1 MTRSTMAL
9 MACVTLRATVA
20 SGQTASDV
28 EAWPSVAVTTGVGE
42 RVEIRA
48 DGLLQITDAL
58 SRVSRE
64 LLRVV
69 VVTKL
74 NETTSLGAG
83 YTWTRVGSDDG
94 GRFVEQRA
102 VQQIELRVPAV
113 ALRARLEERRQRFT
127 PGTAVRLRLQ
137 GRFDVPLGAGR
148 PRAVVWSEYFHGL
161 NATRWSG
168 PAGPRLVLSFVGIH
182 VPLTRRTAVEPGYI
196 NQTTLTAGRNDT
208 QHALAVFVVTRLRG
222 R

>member
-1 MTRSTMAL
+1 MAL
-9 MACVTLRATVA
+9 MACVTLRATDA
-20 SGQTASDV
+20 NGQTGRDV
-28 EAWPSVAVTTGVGE
+28 QVWPSVAVTTGVGD
-42 RVEIRA
+42 RLEIRA

-74 NETTSLGAG
+74 NDTTSLGAG

-94 GRFVEQRA
+94 GRTVEQRGI
-102 VQQIELRVPAV
+102 QQIELRTRAV
-113 ALRARLEERRQRFT
+113 SFRARLEERRQRFT
-127 PGTAVRLRLQ
+127 PETAVRLRLQ
-137 GRFDVPLGAGR
+137 GRFEAPLGADR
-148 PRAVVWSEYFHGL
+148 ARAVVCSEYFHGL

-168 PAGPRLVLSFVGIH
+168 PGGPRLALSFVGIH
-182 VPLTRRTAVEPGYI
+182 VPLTERAAIEPGYI
-196 NQTTLTAGRNDT
+196 NQTTLTAGRNRV
-208 QHALAVFVVTRLRG
+208 QHALAAFVVTRLSG